1 MSFELGF
8 GGFYDVHDIYD
19 IERRGTDELMKLCV
33 CFALGLL
40 VAPTLQAAGS
50 PEDKWISLF
59 DGKTLGGW
67 KRTEFAAGG
76 DVRVEPKFP
85 KEKGDR
91 PAIVVE
97 MGEALSG
104 FNWVDD
110 RRRTAED
117 ESLTK
122 EGGKKP
128 VLPEIPKSN
137 YEIALE
143 FMKVDGNDFACGL
156 TFPVGDSFA
165 SLILGGWGGRVV
177 GISSIDGQDASENQT
192 TQGMDFE
199 KNRWY
204 KVRMRVTPE
213 KLEAW
218 VDEKQL
224 IDQEIKGRKISLRHG
239 EISMSKPLGI
249 ATYRTTAAFRE
260 IRIRLLDVPGR

>member
-1 MSFELGF
+1 MSL
-8 GGFYDVHDIYD
+8 YA
-19 IERRGTDELMKLCV
+19 C
-33 CFALGLL
+33 LGLIVTL
-40 VAPTLQAAGS
+40 AQTPPTATAA
-50 PEDKWISLF
+50 EAKWISLF
-59 DGKTLGGW
+59 DGKTLGSW

-76 DVRVEPKFP
+76 DVRIEPKFP

-91 PAIVVE
+91 PAIVVG

-104 FNWVDD
+104 FNWAGD
-110 RRRTAED
+110 RRPTTD
-117 ESLTK
+117 
-122 EGGKKP
+122 GGRPTDDGKQSP
-128 VLPEIPKSN
+128 LPQIPKTN

-213 KLEAW
+213 KLQAW
-218 VDEKQL
+218 VDDKQV
-224 IDQEIKGRKISLRHG
+224 IDQEIKGRKISQRHG
-239 EISMSKPLGI
+239 EIAMSKPLGV

-260 IRIRLLDVPGR
+260 IRLRLLDAPGR